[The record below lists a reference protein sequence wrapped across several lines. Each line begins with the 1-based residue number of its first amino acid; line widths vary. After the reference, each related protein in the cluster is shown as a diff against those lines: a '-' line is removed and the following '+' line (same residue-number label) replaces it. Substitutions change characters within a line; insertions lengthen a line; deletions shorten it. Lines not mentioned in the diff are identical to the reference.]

1 YATDHAINANTA
13 CRGSQKVSKSLKF
26 QRFLTISHM
35 SVSIRANPPE
45 KNSKKKKHEYFFR
58 TFPADHLN
66 STPTPMNTAYI
77 GCARPIAGT
86 PSA

>member
-1 YATDHAINANTA
+1 
-13 CRGSQKVSKSLKF
+13 VSRKPKSLKIVEIP
-26 QRFLTISHM
+26 TISHYQPH
-35 SVSIRANPPE
+35 VGVNQ
-45 KNSKKKKHEYFFR
+45 SKSSRKKIQKEKHEYFFR

-77 GCARPIAGT
+77 GRARPIAGT

>member
-1 YATDHAINANTA
+1 
-13 CRGSQKVSKSLKF
+13 
-26 QRFLTISHM
+26 M
-35 SVSIRANPPE
+35 SVSIGANPPE

-66 STPTPMNTAYI
+66 SDANTSTPTPMNTAYI
-77 GCARPIAGT
+77 GRARPIAGT

>member
-1 YATDHAINANTA
+1 
-13 CRGSQKVSKSLKF
+13 VSRKPKSLKIVEIP
-26 QRFLTISHM
+26 TISHYQPH
-35 SVSIRANPPE
+35 VGVNQ
-45 KNSKKKKHEYFFR
+45 SKSSRKKFQKKKHEYFFR

-66 STPTPMNTAYI
+66 SDANTSTPTPMNTAYI